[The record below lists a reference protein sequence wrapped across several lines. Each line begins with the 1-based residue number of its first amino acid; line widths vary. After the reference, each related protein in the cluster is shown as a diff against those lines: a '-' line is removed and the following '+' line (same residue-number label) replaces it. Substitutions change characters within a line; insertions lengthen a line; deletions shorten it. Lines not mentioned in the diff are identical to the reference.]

1 MKKIISFFLA
11 GCLLFSSL
19 FVTAFAI
26 NENPFTTS
34 EFEKTLNE
42 YFENREAMFTN
53 NSRTVSISR
62 VDMSANVKAD
72 NNFREEQIVLK
83 MQNVDKI
90 FAVEV
95 QTTPHILEK
104 SVKANGNV
112 EATVYEWTW
121 IEYNST
127 GIGPA
132 TDELGYATIHEMLF
146 VPTRNGYKIERDTY
160 FEENTTGAIS
170 SDYEPEIVEE
180 EEIIFDVSS
189 TEENANVSRSYSPS
203 AAASYAD
210 RWVTNINTSNYNEL
224 YSVPGEYNFEVYGY
238 IPGNDCANYVSQCLY
253 AGGLEETT
261 DWYYDRPCDGN
272 NVYIHCPIAWRTVG
286 NLAGYLATQGYSSV
300 TATRNN
306 VKMGNP
312 VYVSSHVVICVGTN
326 SSGTPIINGHTNDM
340 YHCPWTWVSSDGQG
354 TNAKTI
360 RIT

>member
-146 VPTRNGYKIERDTY
+146 VPTRNGYKIE
-160 FEENTTGAIS
+160 
-170 SDYEPEIVEE
+170 
-180 EEIIFDVSS
+180 
-189 TEENANVSRSYSPS
+189 
-203 AAASYAD
+203 
-210 RWVTNINTSNYNEL
+210 NE
-224 YSVPGEYNFEVYGY
+224 VPVLDSKGK
-238 IPGNDCANYVSQCLY
+238 
-253 AGGLEETT
+253 ETT
-261 DWYYDRPCDGN
+261 ASDIVTTSQDGKRN
-272 NVYIHCPIAWRTVG
+272 FIELTV
-286 NLAGYLATQGYSSV
+286 
-300 TATRNN
+300 
-306 VKMGNP
+306 
-312 VYVSSHVVICVGTN
+312 
-326 SSGTPIINGHTNDM
+326 II
-340 YHCPWTWVSSDGQG
+340 W
-354 TNAKTI
+354 
-360 RIT
+360 